1 MIKNY
6 REIVNNSS
14 SELNA
19 EARKA
24 ALLLLETA
32 ISAVDPRKLLR
43 NRVTHHKNILK
54 IDDLQL
60 NLEDYR
66 RIIVIGGGK
75 ASGAMAES
83 LEEILG
89 PRIDAGLI
97 NIPEGSTYS
106 LKERTIK
113 LNEAGHPIPT
123 EQGQRGVNRIFDLL
137 KRWGL
142 SASSVT
148 SARTHSG

>member
-1 MIKNY
+1 MIKNN

-14 SELNA
+14 NELNV

-24 ALLLLETA
+24 ALLLLESA
-32 ISAVDPRKLLR
+32 VSAVDPRKLLR
-43 NRVTHHKNILK
+43 NRIKLHKNTLK

-97 NIPEGSTYS
+97 NIPKGSTHS
-106 LKERTIK
+106 LKGQTDGSLRQKIITDASTI
-113 LNEAGHPIPT
+113 LIG
-123 EQGQRGVNRIFDLL
+123 
-137 KRWGL
+137 
-142 SASSVT
+142 
-148 SARTHSG
+148 